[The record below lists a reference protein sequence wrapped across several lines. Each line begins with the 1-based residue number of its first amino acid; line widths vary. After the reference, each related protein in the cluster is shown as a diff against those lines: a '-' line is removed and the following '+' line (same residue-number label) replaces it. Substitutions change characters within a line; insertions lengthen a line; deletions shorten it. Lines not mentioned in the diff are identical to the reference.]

1 MADDLHTDAEAPEE
15 APDALP
21 SDDGVAGPGN
31 DAPEGS
37 DGRAGDATDVAAE
50 ESALPPRRLEI
61 VAAVGAA
68 VLIADQV
75 SKWWALNRL
84 QNGEIFDLFWTLRFN
99 LFYNTGVAFSLGTDS
114 GLGPWISLLAIG
126 VVVAVSFGTTSRYPL
141 GAVASGLISGGA
153 LGNLM
158 DRAFRGDDGFLH
170 GAVID
175 FIDAQW
181 WPVFNV
187 ADAAI
192 VVGAILL
199 VIASFRVPQ

>member
-1 MADDLHTDAEAPEE
+1 MVDDLHTDDEAPPAAADGEK
-15 APDALP
+15 A
-21 SDDGVAGPGN
+21 SDEGVGVA
-31 DAPEGS
+31 AP
-37 DGRAGDATDVAAE
+37 AA
-50 ESALPPRRLEI
+50 APPRRLGI
-61 VAAVGAA
+61 VAAVALG
-68 VLIADQV
+68 VLVLDQAT
-75 SKWWALNRL
+75 KWWALNRL
-84 QNGEIFDLFWTLRFN
+84 SGGDIVDVVGSLRFN
-99 LFYNTGVAFSLGTDS
+99 LFYNTGVAFSLGSDS
-114 GLGPWISLLAIG
+114 GLGPWISVLAIG
-126 VVVAVSFGTTSRYPL
+126 VVVAVSFGATSRYPL

-153 LGNLM
+153 LGNLL

-175 FIDAQW
+175 FIDLQW